1 MDEELVVNTFTQG
14 KSEETD
20 DAYADFF
27 SSRKNHYK
35 RETIGPM
42 LEARGLDPQL
52 AIDPNYTIPSVE
64 QEQEQEKLT
73 DKVLTQDPNFIAVS
87 KVLWETN
94 QEAEEKKLAKDQ
106 KFYGAENVNIE
117 NRVPYNPTNFKTA
130 PTEDKDWGK
139 YGIEMMGFFNYN
151 IPHMA
156 LDTTRLADAKPWQRV
171 AFYYAMSAYD
181 QLGVSWNGT
190 KRFFNGVLRD
200 PSTYIGLGIL
210 GLGARQAGKGLGKE
224 GIMAAVKQLAKT
236 GAITGVESGAYTAID
251 NFMRQKA
258 AIGAGAQ
265 EEFDIM
271 ELLKMT
277 GFGTAA
283 GVTLGTALPGAAI
296 AGKNILKKK
305 DKFDDL
311 TPLYHG
317 SSTPDIKTFDKG
329 TIGSAND
336 QGFLGRG
343 FYFASTPGEAGYYGK
358 NVNEY
363 YKKGKIFDLNKK
375 EGTSSAFMGGEQYIQ
390 WADKLEKIGMLDDI
404 NTKALEIHKKAD
416 KHIKN
421 KGKYM
426 PFQNSDG
433 TDGWLYRIENFKDGI
448 HYKDTYIENYISYAG
463 NTPTTKKEAFDNAY
477 DRFISELR
485 NESKLIDNNVSPEF
499 KGLNDSADYSFTDYI
514 RQGGRGD
521 NADKLTKALQKRGY
535 KGATL
540 GDETVIFEPEDII
553 RSDEFKKKSK

>member
-1 MDEELVVNTFTQG
+1 MDEELVVNTFTEG

-106 KFYGAENVNIE
+106 EFYGAENVNIE

-130 PTEDKDWGK
+130 PTTDTDWGK

-156 LDTTRLADAKPWQRV
+156 LDTTRLADAEPWQRV

-210 GLGARQAGKGLGKE
+210 GLGARQAGKGLAKE

-236 GAITGVESGAYTAID
+236 GAITGAESGAYTAID

-305 DKFDDL
+305 DNL
-311 TPLYHG
+311 TTIYHG
-317 SSTPDIKTFDKG
+317 TDTKIEDFDADKTMDG
-329 TIGSAND
+329 TVWFTDNKKNIEEGKV
-336 QGFLGRG
+336 G
-343 FYFASTPGEAGYYGK
+343 AS
-358 NVNEY
+358 
-363 YKKGKIFDLNKK
+363 KKGIIIERKIDENKLKLATPKQQDKYMLQQLIDMGYDGIKYPKKDYGENTYQIFNLNK
-375 EGTSSAFMGGEQYIQ
+375 
-390 WADKLEKIGMLDDI
+390 
-404 NTKALEIHKKAD
+404 
-416 KHIKN
+416 
-421 KGKYM
+421 
-426 PFQNSDG
+426 
-433 TDGWLYRIENFKDGI
+433 
-448 HYKDTYIENYISYAG
+448 
-463 NTPTTKKEAFDNAY
+463 
-477 DRFISELR
+477 
-485 NESKLIDNNVSPEF
+485 
-499 KGLNDSADYSFTDYI
+499 
-514 RQGGRGD
+514 
-521 NADKLTKALQKRGY
+521 LQK
-535 KGATL
+535 
-540 GDETVIFEPEDII
+540 
-553 RSDEFKKKSK
+553 

>member
-1 MDEELVVNTFTQG
+1 MDEELVVNTFTEG

-73 DKVLTQDPNFIAVS
+73 DKILAQDPNWIAAS
-87 KVLWETN
+87 KVIWEMN

-106 KFYGAENVNIE
+106 EFYGAENVNIE

-130 PTEDKDWGK
+130 PTTDTDWGK

-156 LDTTRLADAKPWQRV
+156 LDTKRLADAEPWQRV
-171 AFYYAMSAYD
+171 AFYYMMSGYD
-181 QLGVSWNGT
+181 ELGTSWNGT

-200 PSTYIGLGIL
+200 PSTYLGLGIL
-210 GLGARQAGKGLGKE
+210 GLGARQAGKGLAKE

-283 GVTLGTALPGAAI
+283 GFTLGAGLPGVPTLAKGVMGERAQRKKDNVLLDFI
-296 AGKNILKKK
+296 QKNPEGFTITVNDVPVPNEGYVVAPLKELEIVRDSSNINRSDMRLYARNIKNLSEASERDVFAGGWLNDEDGKYYLDAVQVFDKEDDALYVGALGDQEGIFNLGNFKTTRTKEGIEKLKKSG
-305 DKFDDL
+305 
-311 TPLYHG
+311 LYSG
-317 SSTPDIKTFDKG
+317 ETFNERRRNYEGIRAK
-329 TIGSAND
+329 
-336 QGFLGRG
+336 LGQTR
-343 FYFASTPGEAGYYGK
+343 
-358 NVNEY
+358 V
-363 YKKGKIFDLNKK
+363 
-375 EGTSSAFMGGEQYIQ
+375 
-390 WADKLEKIGMLDDI
+390 
-404 NTKALEIHKKAD
+404 
-416 KHIKN
+416 
-421 KGKYM
+421 
-426 PFQNSDG
+426 
-433 TDGWLYRIENFKDGI
+433 
-448 HYKDTYIENYISYAG
+448 
-463 NTPTTKKEAFDNAY
+463 DN
-477 DRFISELR
+477 
-485 NESKLIDNNVSPEF
+485 
-499 KGLNDSADYSFTDYI
+499 
-514 RQGGRGD
+514 
-521 NADKLTKALQKRGY
+521 
-535 KGATL
+535 
-540 GDETVIFEPEDII
+540 
-553 RSDEFKKKSK
+553 